1 MISKYFSSI
10 ETTSLT
16 IDSFSHLQRYAFLRY
31 LQPFQTIF
39 LSLILFLI
47 NRIGY
52 PSRNKRFLQRTS
64 RFDAQKTQDLDDR
77 LD

>member
-1 MISKYFSSI
+1 M
-10 ETTSLT
+10 
-16 IDSFSHLQRYAFLRY
+16 
-31 LQPFQTIF
+31 QPFQTIF

-52 PSRNKRFLQRTS
+52 PSRNKRFLQQTS

>member
-1 MISKYFSSI
+1 M
-10 ETTSLT
+10 

-31 LQPFQTIF
+31 LQPFRAIF

-52 PSRNKRFLQRTS
+52 PLRNNRFLQQTS
-64 RFDAQKTQDLDDR
+64 CSDTKKTQDLDDR